1 MPIDERRRDVIA
13 AAVAAYDRANP
24 KVRLPRTAALLLA
37 AMFPS
42 EDVCQKSQD
51 DIAAEGFSRDSMPGF
66 LRRLEKAGFL
76 TRQRGSGPVPDLFRL
91 HLPPVRP

>member
-1 MPIDERRRDVIA
+1 MPIDERRRDAIA

-24 KVRLPRTAALLLA
+24 EARLPRTAAWLLA

-51 DIAAEGFSRDSMPGF
+51 DIAAEGFSRDSMPRV

-91 HLPPVRP
+91 HLPSVRR

>member
-1 MPIDERRRDVIA
+1 MPIDERRRDAIA
-13 AAVAAYDRANP
+13 AAVVAYDRANP
-24 KVRLPRTAALLLA
+24 EARLPRTAALLLA

-51 DIAAEGFSRDSMPGF
+51 DIAGEEFNRASMPGF

>member
-1 MPIDERRRDVIA
+1 MPIDERRRDAIA

-24 KVRLPRTAALLLA
+24 KARLPHTAALLLA

-42 EDVCQKSQD
+42 EAVCQKSQD
-51 DIAAEGFSRDSMPGF
+51 DIAAEGFSRDGMPGV